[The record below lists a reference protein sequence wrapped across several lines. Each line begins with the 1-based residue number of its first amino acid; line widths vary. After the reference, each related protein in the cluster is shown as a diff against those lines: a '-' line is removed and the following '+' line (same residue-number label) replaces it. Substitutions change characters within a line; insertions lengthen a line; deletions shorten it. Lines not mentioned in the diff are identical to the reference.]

1 MTETRLRGQEVTIRL
16 SRENA
21 IEATVTAFKDFTMA
35 FRGRILEEGYL
46 GETNLRYDD
55 ISDGVGGSFT
65 VHAESQDL
73 FVLME
78 FIRARQER
86 QIDVRTSRVN
96 ATGRFS
102 FPNGDRP
109 RMFIKDMKFG
119 ETPVTIGG
127 RDAYVSTG
135 FTYNAER
142 AKFITT

>member
-21 IEATVTAFKDFTMA
+21 IEATITAFKDFTLT
-35 FRGRILEEGYL
+35 FKGRILEEGYL

-55 ISDGVGGSFT
+55 ISDGVGGSFNVT
-65 VHAESQDL
+65 AESQDL
-73 FVLME
+73 FILME

-96 ATGRFS
+96 ATGRFA

-109 RMFIKDMKFG
+109 RMFVKDMKFG
-119 ETPVTIGG
+119 ETPINIGG
-127 RDAYVSTG
+127 RDAYVASS
-135 FTYNAER
+135 FTFAAER
-142 AKFITT
+142 CKFITT